1 VTVGVST
8 IAVAVSTICTVF
20 VSTIC
25 AVFVSTTIVAV
36 DPSLEDGI
44 GVGIA
49 IFGMKPSRTSTLA
62 NPE

>member
-8 IAVAVSTICTVF
+8 IAVAVSTITVA

-49 IFGMKPSRTSTLA
+49 IFGMKPSRTSMLA